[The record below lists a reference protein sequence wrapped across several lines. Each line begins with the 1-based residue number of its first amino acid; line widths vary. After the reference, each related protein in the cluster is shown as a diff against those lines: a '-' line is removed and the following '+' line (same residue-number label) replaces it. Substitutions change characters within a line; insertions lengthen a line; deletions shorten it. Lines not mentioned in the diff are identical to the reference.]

1 MVLLLVFQRLFSYP
15 AQDWREFFHLYTGSI
30 WLEMN
35 TYAIWVDLASGV
47 GDLEFS
53 RALNSYLG
61 FLKDQSL
68 IESHRLQR
76 RKLGFGPSELG
87 EWFIQIETKD
97 LAQLDE
103 AFNHAAARDGEYETL
118 HAEVFR
124 RVKNF
129 RSGLYRDFPDPVRT
143 GPNA

>member
-1 MVLLLVFQRLFSYP
+1 
-15 AQDWREFFHLYTGSI
+15 
-30 WLEMN
+30 MN

-47 GDLEFS
+47 GDLEFCK
-53 RALNSYLG
+53 ALDGYLV
-61 FLKDQSL
+61 FLKSRNL
-68 IESHRLQR
+68 IEGYRIQR

-87 EWFIQIETKD
+87 EWFIQIETNN

-103 AFNHAAARDGEYETL
+103 AFNHAATRDGEFESH